1 MTTRT
6 LVRSSAINIRIA
18 PEKRDLIDFA
28 ASLSGK
34 TRSEF
39 ILDSATREA
48 ENTILDQRL
57 FVLTDDEMRRFED
70 ALDAPVTDNPALTAL
85 LARTPAW
92 EK

>member
-70 ALDAPVTDNPALTAL
+70 ALDAPVADNPALTAL